1 MRLRERLRRARGE
14 GRRDE
19 GSAVVEFVSLGV
31 LMLLPMVYLVVTM
44 GRLQAAAYA
53 TDSSARAAAR
63 AVVTADTEQQG
74 LARAAAQV
82 KLGLLDQ
89 GFDVD
94 PSAALTITCS
104 ASPCLTPEG
113 RVEATVTVDVVLPGV
128 PAFLDE
134 AIPTHV
140 PVTARQVAMVDRF
153 RSHSVAQ

>member
-1 MRLRERLRRARGE
+1 M
-14 GRRDE
+14 
-19 GSAVVEFVSLGV
+19 VEFVSLGV

-63 AVVTADTEQQG
+63 AVVTSDTEATG
-74 LARAAAQV
+74 LARAAAEVQ
-82 KLGLLDQ
+82 LGLQDQ
-89 GFDVD
+89 GFDAE

-153 RSHSVAQ
+153 RSHSVAP